1 MGYDCADREKLKTH
15 SPSMG
20 KRTDMPDSRSQSACR
35 GIFRWYLSK
44 FPLRDGKAYLYE
56 RLHAGLKPSDRYAV
70 VRLDKGFAM
79 KLDLADPEQLKVYFY
94 GHYHERYEADLVQRL
109 LSGDDVFWDVGANV
123 GYFTLVAAT
132 ALANRGQ
139 IVAFEPGKNA
149 YERLTENIALN
160 SYENIQTFPVAVTDG
175 EGEAVLHLAGDIAD
189 SSANLYQAAHTQA
202 GQEVCRTVAL
212 DHFLEAEGLR
222 PPDLIKL
229 DAEGAELAVLQGA
242 QGLLAAS
249 PPLWLMEMEE
259 KNLVAAGASKAAVA
273 HFLTG
278 WGYRAAFLR
287 KGRWYAT
294 ADLAG
299 VKGRN
304 IFWFNPGVAKHREKA
319 ARLPVQGK
327 YV

>member
-1 MGYDCADREKLKTH
+1 
-15 SPSMG
+15 
-20 KRTDMPDSRSQSACR
+20 MPKSCLTSGLR
-35 GIFRWYLSK
+35 GLFRWYLSK
-44 FPLRDGKAYLYE
+44 FPLRDGKAFFYE
-56 RLHAGLKPSDRYAV
+56 RFHTSLTPTDRYAV
-70 VRLDKGFAM
+70 TRLDKGFAM

-94 GHYHERYEADLVQRL
+94 GHYHERYEAELVQKL

-149 YERLTENIALN
+149 YERLTENLALN

-189 SSANLYQAAHTQA
+189 SSANLYQAAQAQA

-212 DHFLEAEGLR
+212 DHFLAAEGLR

-242 QGLLAAS
+242 QGLMANS

-259 KNLVAAGASKAAVA
+259 KNLAAAGASKAAVA
-273 HFLTG
+273 EFLTG
-278 WGYRAAFLR
+278 YGYRAAHLS

-304 IFWFNPGVAKHREKA
+304 IFWFNPGVQAHRQKA

-327 YV
+327 YR

>member
-1 MGYDCADREKLKTH
+1 
-15 SPSMG
+15 
-20 KRTDMPDSRSQSACR
+20 MPDSWPKSGLR
-35 GIFRWYLSK
+35 GLFRWYLSK
-44 FPLRDGKAYLYE
+44 FPLRDGKAFLYG
-56 RLHAGLKPSDRYAV
+56 RLHAVLQPMERFAV
-70 VRLDKGFAM
+70 VRLDKGFRM
-79 KLDLADPEQLKVYFY
+79 NLDLADPEQLKVYFY

-109 LSGDDVFWDVGANV
+109 LGEDDVFWDVGANV

-132 ALANRGQ
+132 ALKNRGR

-149 YERLTENIALN
+149 YARLTENLALN
-160 SYENIQTFPVAVTDG
+160 PWRNIQTYPVAVTDR
-175 EGEAVLHLAGDIAD
+175 EGEAVLHLLGDIAD
-189 SSANLYQAAHTQA
+189 SSASLYPAAQAQA

-212 DHFLEAEGLR
+212 DHFLDSEGLR
-222 PPDLIKL
+222 PPNLVKL

-242 QGLLAAS
+242 QKLIADS

-259 KNLVAAGASKAAVA
+259 QNLLAAGASKAAVA
-273 HFLTG
+273 QFLAG
-278 WGYRAAFLR
+278 CGYRAAHLS

-304 IFWFNPGVAKHREKA
+304 IFWFNPDVATHRQKA

-327 YV
+327 YL